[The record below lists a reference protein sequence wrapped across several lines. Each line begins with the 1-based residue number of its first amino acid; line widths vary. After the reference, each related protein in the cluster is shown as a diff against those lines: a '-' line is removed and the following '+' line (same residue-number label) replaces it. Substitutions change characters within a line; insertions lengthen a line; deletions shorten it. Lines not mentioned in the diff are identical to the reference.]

1 MKLFQNG
8 HLRLVP
14 DGTRIHFM
22 RGRFAGL
29 IVSAILSTISV
40 VLFFHPGLHYGID
53 FQGGIVMEVRTPAA
67 ADFPQ
72 LRGVLAAQ
80 DVGVASLQQ
89 FGSPNDVLVRLPTQP
104 GGEAAQQKAIDR
116 VREALTREVAGAQIR
131 RVEQVGPS
139 VSGELFRGGMMALGL
154 SMLAMLA
161 YIWFRF
167 EWQFGVGAIVT
178 LILDVTKT
186 IGFYVIADFQ
196 FNLSSVAAIL
206 TIMGFSINDKVV
218 VYDRVR
224 ENLRKYKSMPL
235 RQLIDQGRAA
245 SALATLVARGH
256 VGRLRLGISEIY
268 AWHPDVLRTLQM
280 YRRESPGVT
289 FLIEA
294 MLSGAVT
301 NRVLDGHLD
310 LALATTGPLPADGPL
325 VSAPWLVDEY
335 RLAVNTASPLYRRPP
350 RRLAD
355 LNGEDFVLFRRD
367 QSAYLHDLMIHHFH
381 QRGFSPHVVQE
392 GTTHYTVLGLIAAGL
407 GSYAAYIPFNAML
420 FERMIA
426 SFRIVGNAGF
436 LIYLAD
442 SFGYLSSTGVLI
454 IKNFAHPQ
462 LSWLAFLQWFGY
474 ILAAV
479 ALGSIVFALLFF
491 ERKHRR
497 TP

>member
-235 RQLIDQGRAA
+235 RQLIDLSINETLARTIGTSITVFLAA
-245 SALATLVARGH
+245 LPLVLFGGEALREFSVTTLFGIVIGTSSSIFIAAPILLFLGEN
-256 VGRLRLGISEIY
+256 RLRRGTET
-268 AWHPDVLRTLQM
+268 A
-280 YRRESPGVT
+280 
-289 FLIEA
+289 A
-294 MLSGAVT
+294 
-301 NRVLDGHLD
+301 
-310 LALATTGPLPADGPL
+310 PAAAA
-325 VSAPWLVDEY
+325 AP
-335 RLAVNTASPLYRRPP
+335 AQAKP
-350 RRLAD
+350 
-355 LNGEDFVLFRRD
+355 
-367 QSAYLHDLMIHHFH
+367 
-381 QRGFSPHVVQE
+381 
-392 GTTHYTVLGLIAAGL
+392 AGK
-407 GSYAAYIPFNAML
+407 
-420 FERMIA
+420 
-426 SFRIVGNAGF
+426 AG
-436 LIYLAD
+436 
-442 SFGYLSSTGVLI
+442 
-454 IKNFAHPQ
+454 
-462 LSWLAFLQWFGY
+462 
-474 ILAAV
+474 
-479 ALGSIVFALLFF
+479 
-491 ERKHRR
+491 R
-497 TP
+497 